1 LQKYEQILIL
11 FAFQCEQIAQYYI
24 IFGYPHKACRYS
36 CFSSIMI
43 LFLKIVF
50 DCQNSERRSTRI

>member
-11 FAFQCEQIAQYYI
+11 FAFKCEQIAQYYI

-36 CFSSIMI
+36 CFSSII
-43 LFLKIVF
+43 
-50 DCQNSERRSTRI
+50 